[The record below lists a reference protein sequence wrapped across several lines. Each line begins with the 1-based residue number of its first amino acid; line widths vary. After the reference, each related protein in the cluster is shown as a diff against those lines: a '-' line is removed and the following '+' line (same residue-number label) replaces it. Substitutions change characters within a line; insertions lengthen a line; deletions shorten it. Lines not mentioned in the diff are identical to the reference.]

1 MVPLYLP
8 SLESASCLTVSS
20 LSPSAQKTMS
30 WEVYRRRFERRAAPA
45 SFAKFESQFEASKQ
59 GMLPQFLE
67 ESQAPCEDYP
77 RALAIARCRLAQ
89 HALGAG
95 QFDCLGEETAQESE
109 AVGVGDPRAK
119 APTLPLLLVPL
130 PPTPKSRALVT
141 ASWLAEAVA
150 VEAAVGLEHALPH
163 RNMGQPRTRF
173 ERIVLVVQEPRSGAE
188 VLGPWRAE
196 LLKQLKAAG
205 LISADSI
212 NHGAFDMDDRR
223 ASLELWNFLFHWL
236 ESIADS
242 IIFADDL
249 AVPGGMLTACN
260 SLDLPAAACA
270 RGFERLE
277 RALWQRWTSLP
288 GSDADVCLWS
298 WSALSSAAP
307 VATREAQAAAQFLGA
322 LAMPEMGFWER
333 EELCRG

>member
-1 MVPLYLP
+1 
-8 SLESASCLTVSS
+8 
-20 LSPSAQKTMS
+20 MS

-45 SFAKFESQFEASKQ
+45 SFAKYEGQFEASKQ

-67 ESQAPCEDYP
+67 ESQAACEDYP

-89 HALGAG
+89 HAYGAG
-95 QFDCLGEETAQESE
+95 QFDCQGEESAQESE
-109 AVGVGDPRAK
+109 AVGDGDSRAK

-150 VEAAVGLEHALPH
+150 VEATVGLEHALPYQ
-163 RNMGQPRTRF
+163 NMGQQRRRF

-188 VLGPWRAE
+188 ALGPWRVE
-196 LLKQLKAAG
+196 LLKQLSAAG
-205 LISADSI
+205 LISADSM
-212 NHGAFDMDDRR
+212 NLRASEV

-236 ESIADS
+236 ESIVDS
-242 IIFADDL
+242 IIFVDDL

-260 SLDLPAAACA
+260 SLDSLAAACA
-270 RGFERLE
+270 RGSERLE
-277 RALWQRWTSLP
+277 HALWQRWTSLP

-307 VATREAQAAAQFLGA
+307 VATREAQAAAQYLGA
-322 LAMPEMGFWER
+322 LAMPEEGLEMGFWER
-333 EELCRG
+333 EEREELCRGWAGRQ